1 VSEADVEVEGG
12 LGSRAARGAAVTL
25 GAQGIKILV
34 QTASLIVLARLLSP
48 TDYGLITMVV
58 AIIGVGEIFRDFGLS
73 SAAIQAPTLSRG
85 QRDNLQWI
93 NTGIGIVLAALVFAG
108 AGLIAQAYDHEQLVP
123 LAQVLSV
130 TFIVNGFATQY
141 RADLIR
147 RMRFRALAVADVG
160 APVVA
165 LGVAIVGALLG
176 WGYWALAAQ
185 QLVSAVVLAGI
196 LVATARWLPGLP
208 RRGEPMRDLI
218 RFGWNLVGSQLV
230 GYISNN
236 VDSFIIGR
244 RFGAE
249 PLGLYNRAFQL
260 LMTPLNQV
268 RSPLTTVALPVLSR
282 LSHDN
287 RRFGDYVAKGQVAM
301 GYTIVIAVG
310 FAGALADPLVRIVL
324 GERWASVAPI
334 LFLLAIA
341 AIFQTLAFVGYWV
354 YVARGLTAQLFRY
367 STVSAVIRITLVLLG
382 SNWGVLGVAA
392 AFAIAPAISWPIS
405 LLWLSRTTTI
415 PTARLYA
422 GAGRIITV
430 VVAGGAPAA
439 LVAHLLAPWGA
450 VAQLTLGLASGLAVL
465 GVAALV
471 IPPIRRDVA
480 DVVSMVR
487 LLGRRRA
494 RPRS

>member
-1 VSEADVEVEGG
+1 MSERDVAPAEG

-25 GAQGIKILV
+25 GAQGIKIIVQLV
-34 QTASLIVLARLLSP
+34 SVVVLARLLSP
-48 TDYGLITMVV
+48 TDYGLVTMVV

-93 NTGIGIVLAALVFAG
+93 NTGIGLVLAGIVFAS
-108 AGLIAQAYDHEQLVP
+108 AGLIAQLYGHEQLVP

-130 TFIVNGFATQY
+130 TFLVNGFATQY

-147 RMRFRALAVADVG
+147 RMRFRALALADVS

-165 LGVAIVGALLG
+165 LGVAVVGALLG

-185 QLVSAVVLAGI
+185 QLVSAIVLAGV
-196 LVATARWLPGLP
+196 LVASARWIPGLP
-208 RRGEPMRDLI
+208 RRGEPMRGLI
-218 RFGWNLVGSQLV
+218 SFGWNLVGSQLV

-282 LSHDN
+282 LANDN
-287 RRFGDYVAKGQVAM
+287 RRFGDYVAKGQLAM
-301 GYTIVIAVG
+301 GYTIVVAVG
-310 FAGALADPLVRIVL
+310 LAGALADPVVRIVL

-354 YVARGLTAQLFRY
+354 YVARGLTPQLFRY
-367 STVSAVIRITLVLLG
+367 STVSAVIRITLVLVG

-392 AFAIAPAISWPIS
+392 AFALAPAISWPIS

-422 GAGRIITV
+422 GAGRIIAV
-430 VVAGGAPAA
+430 VIASGGPAA
-439 LVAHLLAPWGA
+439 IVSSLVAPWGA
-450 VAQLTLGLASGLAVL
+450 VAQLTLGLASGLIVL

-471 IPPIRRDVA
+471 VPPIRRDVA
-480 DVVSMVR
+480 SVIAMVR
-487 LLGRRRA
+487 LLRRRA
-494 RPRS
+494 R